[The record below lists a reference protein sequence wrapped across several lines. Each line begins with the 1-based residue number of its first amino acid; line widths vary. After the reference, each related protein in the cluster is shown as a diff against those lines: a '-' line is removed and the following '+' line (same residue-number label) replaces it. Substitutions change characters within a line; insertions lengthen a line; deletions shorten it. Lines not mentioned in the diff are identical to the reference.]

1 MKLIAETKVQTNAYA
16 TLTSVPSLIK
26 KAMDIEKGDKLVWT
40 LDPKEDL
47 LTIKV
52 VKSDESSER

>member
-16 TLTSVPSLIK
+16 TLTSIPALIK
-26 KAMDIEKGDKLVWT
+26 SAMDIEKGDKLVWT
-40 LDPKEDL
+40 LDPKEDI

-52 VKSDESSER
+52 KKE

>member
-1 MKLIAETKVQTNAYA
+1 MKLIAKTKVQTNAYA

-26 KAMDIEKGDKLVWT
+26 KAMNIEKGDKLIWE

-47 LTIKV
+47 LTLKV
-52 VKSDESSER
+52 VKATKS

>member
-16 TLTSVPSLIK
+16 TLTSVPALIK
-26 KAMDIEKGDKLVWT
+26 SAMNIEKGDKLVWT
-40 LDPKEDL
+40 LDPKEDN

-52 VKSDESSER
+52 VKADES